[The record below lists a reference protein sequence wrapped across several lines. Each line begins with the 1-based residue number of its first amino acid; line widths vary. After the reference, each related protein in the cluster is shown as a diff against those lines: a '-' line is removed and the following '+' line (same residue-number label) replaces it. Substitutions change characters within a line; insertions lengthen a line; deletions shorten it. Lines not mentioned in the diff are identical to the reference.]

1 MKKTLLVVA
10 GHLSLVLGIIG
21 AFVPVLPTTP
31 FIILAAF
38 LYSKSSPRLHR
49 WLQQN
54 KYFGEAIIDWETN
67 KVIRP
72 RAKKMAT
79 IAILLVFSSSLYFGK
94 MHFGLKIMLIIIAIG
109 VLSFIWSR
117 KSEPSN

>member
-1 MKKTLLVVA
+1 MKKALLLSA
-10 GHLSLVLGIIG
+10 GHLSLALGIIG
-21 AFVPVLPTTP
+21 IFLPILPTTP

-38 LYSKSSPRLHR
+38 LYSKSSPKLYA
-49 WLQQN
+49 WLSQN

-79 IAILLVFSSSLYFGK
+79 IAIILVFGASLYFGK
-94 MHFGLKIMLIIIAIG
+94 MHFGLKIMLVIIAIL

-117 KSEPSN
+117 KSRPSH